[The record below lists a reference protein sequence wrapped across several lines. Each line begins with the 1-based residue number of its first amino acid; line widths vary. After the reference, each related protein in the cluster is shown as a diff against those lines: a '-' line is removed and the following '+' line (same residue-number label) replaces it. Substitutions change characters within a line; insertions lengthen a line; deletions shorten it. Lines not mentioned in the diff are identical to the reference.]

1 MEQILSLLPVFLP
14 VITTFVGIW
23 IGNALTKNNNEEL
36 ERRFMKKRLRA
47 EKIEVLLNEY
57 SNISRS
63 ISKINLL
70 TKRLVRQEISS
81 LEFRN
86 LEDEQEI
93 IIADS
98 VRLIAVNMPVISEF
112 EESYDA
118 FLGEYIKVME
128 KVHQKYIN
136 KENEGKMLIKFS
148 PEQISDVKIKDDFEL
163 LLKLLE
169 TTQKKVKRIIKR
181 CVG

>member
-1 MEQILSLLPVFLP
+1 
-14 VITTFVGIW
+14 
-23 IGNALTKNNNEEL
+23 
-36 ERRFMKKRLRA
+36 
-47 EKIEVLLNEY
+47 
-57 SNISRS
+57 
-63 ISKINLL
+63 
-70 TKRLVRQEISS
+70 
-81 LEFRN
+81 
-86 LEDEQEI
+86 
-93 IIADS
+93 
-98 VRLIAVNMPVISEF
+98 MPVISEF

-169 TTQKKVKRIIKR
+169 TTQKKLSESLKDVLDK
-181 CVG
+181 